1 MLAFSVTSNALA
13 QINEGGHRTLFRPTN
28 VMSAEDVDKG
38 VNHFETGKWYQLV
51 NEEGKLLV
59 QYRHLAYVGDASN
72 ALILKLEN
80 RVVFLSTIL
89 YGQLRYLKMGV
100 VGKTLYLSIKKQ
112 IWNWSMGM

>member
-1 MLAFSVTSNALA
+1 MSKTITSLIASLLLAFSVTSNALA

-72 ALILKLEN
+72 ALILRLEEPGSVPVN
-80 RVVFLSTIL
+80 YS
-89 YGQLRYLKMGV
+89 
-100 VGKTLYLSIKKQ
+100 LYLSIKKQ